1 LDADARDKLEL
12 IGFMGTSLNVGVA
25 AKIEC
30 KTDAALNGHCEI
42 VPGSLIFGCFYVL
55 LARQ

>member
-1 LDADARDKLEL
+1 
-12 IGFMGTSLNVGVA
+12 MGTSLNVGVA

-30 KTDAALNGHCEI
+30 KTDAALNRHGEI
-42 VPGSLIFGCFYVL
+42 VQGSLIFGCFYVL